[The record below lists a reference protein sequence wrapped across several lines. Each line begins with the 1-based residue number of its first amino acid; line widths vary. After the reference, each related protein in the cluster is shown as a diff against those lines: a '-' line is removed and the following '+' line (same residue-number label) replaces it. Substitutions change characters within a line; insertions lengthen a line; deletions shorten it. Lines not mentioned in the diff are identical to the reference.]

1 MFYVY
6 AKHIKTGKVQMV
18 NSIYDT
24 VEDAIKKIA
33 ANYKIDK
40 DLGQLGEYEYFYNQR

>member
-6 AKHIKTGKVQMV
+6 AKHIKSGKIQMI
-18 NSIYDT
+18 NSTYNTI
-24 VEDAIKKIA
+24 EEAIKKIA

-40 DLGQLGEYEYFYNQR
+40 DLGQLGEYEYFYKER

>member
-6 AKHIKTGKVQMV
+6 AKHIKTGKIQIV
-18 NSIYDT
+18 NSVYDT

-33 ANYKIDK
+33 ANYIIDK
-40 DLGQLGEYEYFYNQR
+40 GLGQLGEYEYYYKQR